1 MARSNLRSGRTSSAT
16 AADIL
21 VGEAISDENPSRLD
35 SIDPANLFP
44 RGDRAGIVTN
54 GHLPDL
60 VPQLANLRGYLGAE
74 LESLAPQRDLL
85 QHARVK
91 NLVANRFVRDVSP
104 VE

>member
-1 MARSNLRSGRTSSAT
+1 MATSNLRSGRTSSAT
-16 AADIL
+16 VADIL

-60 VPQLANLRGYLGAE
+60 VPSLRTFAVTSGQNSNLSHRSGICFSTRASKTL
-74 LESLAPQRDLL
+74 
-85 QHARVK
+85 
-91 NLVANRFVRDVSP
+91 
-104 VE
+104 